1 MTENIDRTENVTN
14 SNKKMN
20 RKRTF
25 EEAFPF
31 RRISVRKRQQPVII
45 SDDQQLQIENETE
58 ITNNDELF
66 CLEGRRIVSI
76 KYFLEILGKI
86 ADHNDKSFGCRY
98 RNLKCI
104 GERRK
109 GFISKLH
116 FKCELCNSE
125 FDISTEDP
133 SNTCDVNHGIVAGI
147 ISIGCGLGN
156 LNELAGN
163 TDIPGMSKNLYAQT
177 SKKVYEWF
185 HKTAVE
191 EMSKAGIEEAEHA
204 TEIGSVDC
212 EGTPMID
219 VIADGCWSK
228 RSFRNNY
235 SASSGAAAI
244 IGAYSGK
251 ILYLGVKNKY
261 CIVCAKAENKKIEP
275 ANHICYKNYSG
286 SSSSMESTSLVEG
299 FANSLQTHG
308 LIYARLISDGD
319 SSTHKKILESNPY
332 KNCKVQKIE
341 CRNHLL
347 RNLCNKLRA
356 LTKDTHIPIQL
367 RKLLTDFKIMK
378 LRRYTVRAIKLRKHE
393 DISDSQ
399 KMVKLRADIL
409 NALRHSFGSHSDCDD
424 AICPAT
430 DKTDRN
436 TALDVVNTVL
446 WRKMSQIILFL
457 AANAKSLIFDVDSNP
472 AETFNSV
479 IAKYVGGK
487 RINYTLKNSYQERC
501 SASVISFNTK
511 RPINAIHKCIFDK
524 PTGKYTNVYE
534 AQKAKRKIYKRL
546 FRKKIR
552 RNMND
557 PDYGQKAQ
565 RPDMTDEDFQ
575 MTKDEFLKQM
585 ELSDQQ
591 RDELQKQTIDQSSS
605 QEWLENR
612 KNRLT
617 ASMFGKICK
626 RKENISCAPL
636 VKAIVKP
643 QKLSNIPSITYGR
656 DNEQTA
662 LTQLSLQENVTIA
675 RCGLFIHKTLQ
686 YLGASPDGIYKDKD
700 GKTGLVEVK
709 CPFSAKNMQAEEAIK
724 TKKIKFWK
732 FNTRNNT
739 IVIDKNH
746 DYYFQIQG
754 QLNITEM
761 DICLFAV
768 WTGEEYSMK
777 VDYIKRDATF
787 WHDKM
792 VGPLSKFYLHC
803 LLPELVDSRL
813 ERSMPI
819 KDPPYII
826 QAIEKKVKNNNN
838 ASTSSTAD
846 AVVQEN

>member
-1 MTENIDRTENVTN
+1 M
-14 SNKKMN
+14 
-20 RKRTF
+20 
-25 EEAFPF
+25 
-31 RRISVRKRQQPVII
+31 
-45 SDDQQLQIENETE
+45 
-58 ITNNDELF
+58 
-66 CLEGRRIVSI
+66 
-76 KYFLEILGKI
+76 GKI
-86 ADHNDKSFGCRY
+86 ADHNEKSFGCRY
-98 RNLKCI
+98 SNLKCVS
-104 GERRK
+104 ERRK
-109 GFISKLH
+109 GFISKLR

-125 FDISTEDP
+125 FDINTENP

-163 TDIPGMSKNLYAQT
+163 TDMPGMSKNLYAET
-177 SKKVYEWF
+177 SKKVYEWY
-185 HKTAVE
+185 HKTALE
-191 EMSKAGIEEAEHA
+191 EMAKAGIEEAEHA
-204 TEIGSVDC
+204 KDIGRVDC

-244 IGAYSGK
+244 IGAYTGK

-299 FANSLQTHG
+299 FSNSLETHG

-378 LRRYTVRAIKLRKHE
+378 LRRYTVRAIKLRKHG
-393 DISDSQ
+393 DLTDSQ
-399 KMVKLRADIL
+399 KMVKLRTDIL
-409 NALRHSFGSHSDCDD
+409 NALHHSFGSHSDCDD
-424 AICPAT
+424 AICSPT
-430 DKTDRN
+430 DKTDQN
-436 TALDVVNTVL
+436 TALDVANTIL

-457 AANAKSLIFDVDSNP
+457 AANAKSLIYDVDSNL

-511 RPINAIHKCIFDK
+511 RPINAIQECVFKK
-524 PTGKYTNVYE
+524 PTGKYTNLYE
-534 AQKAKRKIYKRL
+534 AQKAKRKIYKRS

-552 RNMND
+552 RNLND

-565 RPDMTDEDFQ
+565 RPDMTEEDFQ
-575 MTKDEFLKQM
+575 MTKDEFLKQI

-591 RDELQKQTIDQSSS
+591 REELQRQTINQSSS

-617 ASMFGKICK
+617 ASIFGKICK
-626 RKENISCAPL
+626 RKQNISCAPL

-643 QKLSNIPSITYGR
+643 QNLSNVPSITYGR
-656 DNEQTA
+656 DNEHIA

-675 RCGLFIHKTLQ
+675 RCGLYIHKTLQ

-709 CPFSAKNMQAEEAIK
+709 CPFTAKNMQAEEAIK
-724 TKKIKFWK
+724 AKKKKFWK
-732 FNTRNNT
+732 YNTRKNAF
-739 IVIDKNH
+739 IIDKNH

-761 DICLFAV
+761 NMCLFAV
-768 WTGEEYSMK
+768 WTGEEYLMK
-777 VDYIKRDATF
+777 VEYIERDPTF
-787 WHDKM
+787 WHDKI
-792 VGPLSKFYLHC
+792 VGPLTKFYLHC
-803 LLPELVDSRL
+803 LLPELIDSRL

-826 QAIEKKVKNNNN
+826 EAIEKKVKRNKN
-838 ASTSSTAD
+838 ASTSTVAD
-846 AVVQEN
+846 AAIPEK